1 MCGIFGSSDYTRY
14 IKLYD
19 QNKKRGNFSYGGL
32 FIDTKIHAIV
42 RTKGTFNFKGKLSI
56 ELKGNKTKP
65 LNSFR
70 NYLGHTQAPTSSK
83 REYTHQTTHPFN
95 EKQWYIAHNGVL
107 TNHNILRKDLKKFK
121 CVNEV
126 DTSVIPPLVCIHI
139 AKAKNEVKGICK
151 ALSLL
156 QGTFG
161 LWIYND
167 KSNSVYLARSG
178 STLYANYLTNDFSS
192 IRATGFNSLEEGTLY
207 LQTVEGL
214 TAVGDFKTN
223 SPFFSS

>member
-1 MCGIFGSSDYTRY
+1 MCGIFGSSDYSRY
-14 IKLYD
+14 VKLYD

-42 RTKGTFNFKGKLSI
+42 KTQGTFNFKGKLSI
-56 ELKGNKTKP
+56 EMKGKTTKP
-65 LNSFR
+65 LNSFK

-83 REYTHQTTHPFN
+83 REYSHKTTHPFS

-107 TNHNILRKDLKKFK
+107 SNHNTLRKGLKKFK
-121 CVNEV
+121 SINEV
-126 DTSVIPPLVCIHI
+126 DTSVIPPLVYMHT
-139 AKAKNEVKGICK
+139 AKSKNEVKGICE

-156 QGTFG
+156 EGTFG

-167 KSNSVYLARSG
+167 RSNSVYLARSG

-192 IRATGFNSLEEGTLY
+192 IIATGLKSLEEGILY

-223 SPFFSS
+223 SPFFS

>member
-1 MCGIFGSSDYTRY
+1 
-14 IKLYD
+14 
-19 QNKKRGNFSYGGL
+19 
-32 FIDTKIHAIV
+32 
-42 RTKGTFNFKGKLSI
+42 
-56 ELKGNKTKP
+56 
-65 LNSFR
+65 
-70 NYLGHTQAPTSSK
+70 
-83 REYTHQTTHPFN
+83 
-95 EKQWYIAHNGVL
+95 
-107 TNHNILRKDLKKFK
+107 
-121 CVNEV
+121 V
-126 DTSVIPPLVCIHI
+126 DTSVIPPLVYIHI

-167 KSNSVYLARSG
+167 KSNNVYLARSG

-192 IRATGFNSLEEGTLY
+192 IRATGFNPLEEGTLY